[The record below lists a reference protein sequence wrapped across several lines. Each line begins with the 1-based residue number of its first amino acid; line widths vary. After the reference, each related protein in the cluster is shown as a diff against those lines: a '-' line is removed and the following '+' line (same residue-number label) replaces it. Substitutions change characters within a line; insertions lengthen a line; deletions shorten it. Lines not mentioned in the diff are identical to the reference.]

1 MNFLDLII
9 LIPLLWCGFKG
20 AKNGLVMELVSL
32 LALVAG
38 MYMSFKFSYL
48 VGEWFSINGRHA
60 QTICFVLMFI
70 GVSIGVYFLG
80 KVIGNWAN
88 RSSLGLFNR
97 IGGLLLS
104 FCKVLAI
111 FSILIYFWN
120 KIDPQ
125 EEILKTSV
133 RDSSLSFRYVE
144 KATYRFWPIV
154 RGTVQTGVDCFKGF
168 TEE

>member
-38 MYMSFKFSYL
+38 MYMAFKFSYL
-48 VGEWFSINGRHA
+48 VGEWFSIHGKYA
-60 QTICFVLMFI
+60 QIVSFVIMFV
-70 GVSIGVYFLG
+70 GVSVGVYFLG
-80 KVIGNWAN
+80 RVLGGWAN
-88 RSSLGLFNR
+88 KSSMGLFNR

-104 FCKVLAI
+104 FGKVLVI

-120 KIDPQ
+120 KIDP
-125 EEILKTSV
+125 EEQILTTST
-133 RDSSLSFRYVE
+133 RDASLSFRFVE
-144 KATYRFWPIV
+144 KVTYRFWPIV
-154 RGTVQTGVDCFKGF
+154 QETLKTGAECVKGLS
-168 TEE
+168 E

>member
-1 MNFLDLII
+1 
-9 LIPLLWCGFKG
+9 
-20 AKNGLVMELVSL
+20 
-32 LALVAG
+32 
-38 MYMSFKFSYL
+38 
-48 VGEWFSINGRHA
+48 
-60 QTICFVLMFI
+60 MFI

-80 KVIGNWAN
+80 KVLGNWAN
-88 RSSLGLFNR
+88 KTSLGLFNR

-104 FCKVLAI
+104 FCKVLAV

-125 EEILKTSV
+125 EEILKPSV

-154 RGTVQTGVDCFKGF
+154 RETVQTGVDCFKGF